1 MGPKRAIVRSLLA
14 DTAAT
19 AARRLRG
26 CDVRPG
32 HRHHRPAQQRPLRR
46 RRGCRLGPPRLRRPG
61 RGLPQTRCPPTTP
74 WTSWSRHGPSDTVT
88 HRGHRVHTA
97 PRPVQDPHPPLW
109 IGGNGPR
116 ALERVNPIGTTWHPL
131 HPGRQLCARAA
142 GALADGKQFARGS
155 SSCPPAPPPTPAPG
169 PSATAPPTRSAPTS
183 LSSVTS
189 APTTW
194 SSTPTPVTEH

>member
-1 MGPKRAIVRSLLA
+1 MSA
-14 DTAAT
+14 
-19 AARRLRG
+19 
-26 CDVRPG
+26 
-32 HRHHRPAQQRPLRR
+32 
-46 RRGCRLGPPRLRRPG
+46 GPPA
-61 RGLPQTRCPPTTP
+61 PPTSWA
-74 WTSWSRHGPSDTVT
+74 WTSTDAAPTDHTLDVLVQAWTSDTVT

-155 SSCPPAPPPTPAPG
+155 SPAHPHPRRPRLPAPRLRRPRPDPRRHRFPP
-169 PSATAPPTRSAPTS
+169 
-183 LSSVTS
+183 
-189 APTTW
+189 
-194 SSTPTPVTEH
+194 